1 MTSALVVLGGYLL
14 GSMPFGYWVVL
25 LVKGEDIRKVG
36 SGNIGASN
44 VWRTYG
50 RWLGIPIV
58 VLDVAKGFV
67 PALVGALLVG
77 ELTAVLA
84 GGAAMLG
91 HWRPLFLRFQKG
103 GKTVATGGRRVSRRC
118 AAPRLDRG
126 RGLDRRLPRH
136 PLRVAGLDRG
146 RALAADPGGRAR
158 RAVAD
163 RRLRAIAAV
172 GVVLLHRPNIAR
184 LRAGTESRFRLRRA
198 SRPSSREPVRERGVL
213 LRRRAGLELRRSS
226 PTVPSRSARTSWAWI
241 VSKLIWRAK
250 RKSPSASSGIASRA
264 PLSESRTESST
275 KRGCRWA
282 CSTTNSSS
290 GRFSSS

>member
-1 MTSALVVLGGYLL
+1 MTGALVVLGGYLL

-103 GKTVATGGRRVSRRC
+103 GKTVATGGGVFLG
-118 AAPRLDRG
+118 AAPLL
-126 RGLDRRLPRH
+126 GLIGVAVWIVVFLISRYASLASIVAALSLPI
-136 PLRVAGLDRG
+136 VAVVLGEPWPIIVFG
-146 RALAADPGGRAR
+146 
-158 RAVAD
+158 
-163 RRLRAIAAV
+163 AIAAV
-172 GVVLLHRPNIAR
+172 GVVLLHRPNIGR

-198 SRPSSREPVRERGVL
+198 S
-213 LRRRAGLELRRSS
+213 
-226 PTVPSRSARTSWAWI
+226 SA
-241 VSKLIWRAK
+241 
-250 RKSPSASSGIASRA
+250 
-264 PLSESRTESST
+264 
-275 KRGCRWA
+275 
-282 CSTTNSSS
+282 
-290 GRFSSS
+290 